1 MNPVLTYTLPPR
13 QTASCAVDIFSH
25 AFERYFHKGQ
35 QGTLRSQMC
44 AAVMRTVI
52 TELPRALAHPDSY
65 DARSQL
71 MWASTVAH
79 SNMLGFEGD
88 FACHALSHVF
98 TTELGLP
105 HGAALGI
112 LMTAWCK
119 YMLTD
124 ETEPLPTSAPWFG
137 RSPPVPARFKPQ
149 QQSRLV
155 SEPFPRD
162 LPDSMPVPCP
172 QPERGPGL
180 GRKA

>member
-1 MNPVLTYTLPPR
+1 MVLTTAATASEANGVSVLCHDVLHEKAALDEPLTRPRFALMNPVLTYTLPPR

-79 SNMLGFEGD
+79 SNMLGGLTGGL
-88 FACHALSHVF
+88 CLSR
-98 TTELGLP
+98 
-105 HGAALGI
+105 
-112 LMTAWCK
+112 
-119 YMLTD
+119 
-124 ETEPLPTSAPWFG
+124 PLSCVYHRAGPAP
-137 RSPPVPARFKPQ
+137 R
-149 QQSRLV
+149 
-155 SEPFPRD
+155 
-162 LPDSMPVPCP
+162 C
-172 QPERGPGL
+172 GPGYPDD
-180 GRKA
+180 RMVQVYAHR